1 MVNEKDIEKCN
12 CKSERYLSG
21 LFGEEL
27 ALKEM
32 KKQGFSLVKQR
43 YKTSSGEIDLIV
55 KNEEQKLL
63 VFIEVKRRKKIYD
76 YENVIT
82 KQQWNRIY
90 NASSEFLAENQEQ
103 YKDYF
108 IRYDAFI
115 CFTDNNNTH
124 HIENIFPT
132 DFKNN
137 YEP

>member
-1 MVNEKDIEKCN
+1 MASIKNIEKNN

-21 LFGEEL
+21 LFGEKL
-27 ALKEM
+27 ALEEM
-32 KKQGFSLVKQR
+32 KKYGFSLVKQR

-55 KNEEQKLL
+55 KNKKQKLL

-90 NASSEFLAENQEQ
+90 DASSEFLAENQEQ

-115 CFTDNNNTH
+115 CFTNSNNTH

-132 DFKNN
+132 DFKND
-137 YEP
+137 YRA

>member
-1 MVNEKDIEKCN
+1 MVNKEHIKKN
-12 CKSERYLSG
+12 NSRNERYLSG

-55 KNEEQKLL
+55 ENKEQKLL
-63 VFIEVKRRKKIYD
+63 VFVEVKRRKKIYD

-90 NASSEFLAENQEQ
+90 NASSEFLAKNQEQ

-115 CFTDNNNTH
+115 CFTNSDNTH

-132 DFKNN
+132 DFENN
-137 YEP
+137 YEL